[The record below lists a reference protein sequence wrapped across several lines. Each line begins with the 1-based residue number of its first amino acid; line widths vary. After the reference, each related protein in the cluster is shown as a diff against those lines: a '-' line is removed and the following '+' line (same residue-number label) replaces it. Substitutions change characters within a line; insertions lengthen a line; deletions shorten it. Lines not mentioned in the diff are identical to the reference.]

1 MSFPVALSWLIAGI
15 IIGAVAARLYSL
27 RQFNQNKLQLELDE
41 SKQQLQ
47 KYRSEVSSHL
57 ETTQQLMSQLQ
68 DNYERIA
75 SHMASTRMQ
84 LVDRAGFVEKSDLN
98 YLSADAAAHFRE
110 TVGKVDERRRKKT
123 AEIAQQPL
131 DYSGYSS
138 GLMKTF
144 PSEKKSEA

>member
-1 MSFPVALSWLIAGI
+1 MSFSLALVWLVVGV
-15 IIGAVAARLYSL
+15 IIGAVGARFYSL

-57 ETTQQLMSQLQ
+57 ETTQQLMAQLQ

-75 SHMASTRMQ
+75 NHMASTRMQ
-84 LVDRAGFVEKSDLN
+84 LVDRAGFVENSDLN
-98 YLSADAAAHFRE
+98 YLSADAAAHFRQ
-110 TVGKVDERRRKKT
+110 TVGKVEERRRKRA
-123 AEIAQQPL
+123 AEVSQQPL

-144 PSEKKSEA
+144 PTEKKSEE

>member
-1 MSFPVALSWLIAGI
+1 MSVSLALVWFIAGLVVGAI
-15 IIGAVAARLYSL
+15 IARFYSL

-47 KYRSEVSSHL
+47 KYRTDVSTHL

-84 LVDRAGFVEKSDLN
+84 LVDRAVYAEKTDLN
-98 YLSADAAAHFRE
+98 YLSADAAAHFRQ
-110 TVGKVDERRRKKT
+110 TVGKVDERRRKKS
-123 AEIAQQPL
+123 AELAEQPL

-144 PSEKKSEA
+144 PTEKKSDV